1 MSVFKLL
8 FLFFSFVLLSCS
20 SSQKVIRVF
29 IAGDSTAQGYDTTK
43 TLQRGWGQCLEGY
56 FDSKV
61 QVVNLA
67 KAGRSSGS
75 YINEGRW
82 DTLIANVKKGDF
94 VMIQFGHNDTSKNPE
109 RYVSPEGYVQNLLRF
124 CNETRAKKAHPIIL
138 TSIVMREFKNDTLK
152 TLRPHF
158 AEYVGLARQTAEK
171 IGVPLIDLN
180 KMTADTVRA
189 LGDEASK
196 KLYFWVKEG
205 ESPNPKE
212 VKQDDTHLCQPGA
225 CLYAGYV
232 AASIRK
238 QHLKPLSLHLKK

>member
-1 MSVFKLL
+1 MKLSRFFPVL
-8 FLFFSFVLLSCS
+8 FALAFLSCS
-20 SSQKVIRVF
+20 TSQRVTRVF
-29 IAGDSTAQGYDTTK
+29 IAGDSTAQGYDTAR
-43 TLQRGWGQCLEGY
+43 TLQRGWGQCLESY
-56 FDSKV
+56 FDGKI

-82 DTLIANVKKGDF
+82 DTLIAQVKKGDY
-94 VMIQFGHNDTSKNPE
+94 VMVQFGHNDTSTKPD
-109 RYVSPEGYVQNLLRF
+109 RYVSPEDYKQNLTRF
-124 CNETRAKKAHPIIL
+124 CHEAKARKAHPVIL
-138 TSIVMREFKNDTLK
+138 TSIVMREFRNDTLMA
-152 TLRPHF
+152 LRPHF
-158 AEYVGLARQTAEK
+158 AEYVGLARQTAKE

-180 KMTADTVRA
+180 KMTTDTVRA

-212 VKQDDTHLCQPGA
+212 VKQDDTHLRQAGA
-225 CLYAGYV
+225 NLYAGYV

-238 QHLKPLSLHLKK
+238 QGLKPLSKHLKK